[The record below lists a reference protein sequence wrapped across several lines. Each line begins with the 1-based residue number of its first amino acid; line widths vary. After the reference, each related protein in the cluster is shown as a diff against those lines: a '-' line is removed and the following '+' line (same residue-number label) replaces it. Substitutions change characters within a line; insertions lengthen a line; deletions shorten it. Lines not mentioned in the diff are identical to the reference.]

1 MTTLQYLVG
10 YVLHLNDNLAILAAH
25 YGVWVYVILFLIIF
39 CETGI
44 VLAAFLPGDSLLFA
58 SGVVAASGGLNV
70 YYLILIL
77 FLAAFIG
84 NMINYQVGNMFG
96 HFLFSNKNSKI
107 FNHKHLK
114 KTHIFYEKHG
124 GKTIVLAC
132 FIPIIRTFAPFVA
145 GMSEMTYKRFMFF
158 NFFGVMFWMG
168 LLIYGSYL
176 FGNIPFVKNNFTY
189 VIFAI
194 IAVSLLPP
202 VVEYLRALYKKRCK
216 VKSPC

>member
-124 GKTIVLAC
+124 GKTNQLRHK
-132 FIPIIRTFAPFVA
+132 RTF
-145 GMSEMTYKRFMFF
+145 
-158 NFFGVMFWMG
+158 
-168 LLIYGSYL
+168 
-176 FGNIPFVKNNFTY
+176 
-189 VIFAI
+189 
-194 IAVSLLPP
+194 SLLHGRSDRFFAGSIGQQSDRKL
-202 VVEYLRALYKKRCK
+202 VLCGYYLNLQNF
-216 VKSPC
+216 VQSSTSQ